1 MVSKSSREI
10 AGKMHK
16 LEEQSSTKGTTVS
29 QGESHTEPLTRQGP
43 EQRTGRALPSVLYS
57 NTAEAHPF
65 SFRRKTLAPRYKTMR
80 GASPVPAGLLVDPGD
95 MSQGEC
101 GTCQV
106 YNAETGTDAA
116 EVSVQD
122 ADSHTCSLTLNWG
135 SALTQGSSRMWDSC
149 VLWKKRCFCLQGRL
163 QCCKII
169 ATAREGNAFPETYG
183 ELILFLFHWSHQ
195 SQCQDLAG
203 WQFQK
208 ELWCYVS
215 TNSWI
220 FFFSQPVGK
229 VTESLF
235 SSRKHMETP
244 QNVQSVA
251 RPTERNL

>member
-101 GTCQV
+101 GTLV
-106 YNAETGTDAA
+106 
-116 EVSVQD
+116 
-122 ADSHTCSLTLNWG
+122 TCHRG
-135 SALTQGSSRMWDSC
+135 
-149 VLWKKRCFCLQGRL
+149 
-163 QCCKII
+163 
-169 ATAREGNAFPETYG
+169 
-183 ELILFLFHWSHQ
+183 
-195 SQCQDLAG
+195 
-203 WQFQK
+203 
-208 ELWCYVS
+208 
-215 TNSWI
+215 
-220 FFFSQPVGK
+220 
-229 VTESLF
+229 
-235 SSRKHMETP
+235 
-244 QNVQSVA
+244 SVA
-251 RPTERNL
+251 PARCIMLKLALMLLRCLCRMQAHTPAP